1 MTAADLLAS
10 VSSDSAPPPALQ
22 PLAKALW
29 LAKKGDWDAAHNIA
43 QDVHSTDG
51 SWVHALLHLIEG
63 DSGNA
68 ASIRDTAAIDLLRAA
83 EAASCS
89 ASGPID
95 AGRQRRRPQ
104 GRKDP
109 L

>member
-10 VSSDSAPPPALQ
+10 VSSDSAPPPTLQ

-68 ASIRDTAAIDLLRAA
+68 AYWFARANRPTVPSSAIDAEWLRIARHLCG
-83 EAASCS
+83 S
-89 ASGPID
+89 
-95 AGRQRRRPQ
+95 
-104 GRKDP
+104 
-109 L
+109 

>member
-10 VSSDSAPPPALQ
+10 ISSDSAPPPALQ

-43 QDVHSTDG
+43 QDIHSTDG

-68 ASIRDTAAIDLLRAA
+68 AYWFALAGRPPVPSSAIDAEWLRIARHL
-83 EAASCS
+83 C
-89 ASGPID
+89 G
-95 AGRQRRRPQ
+95 G
-104 GRKDP
+104 
-109 L
+109 

>member
-10 VSSDSAPPPALQ
+10 VSSDPTPPSDLP

-68 ASIRDTAAIDLLRAA
+68 AYWFARANRPTVPSSAIDAEWLRIARHL
-83 EAASCS
+83 C
-89 ASGPID
+89 G
-95 AGRQRRRPQ
+95 G
-104 GRKDP
+104 
-109 L
+109 